1 MAGTIT
7 TIDERS
13 SLALPSEA
21 MGGLGVEGGAELDIK
36 LSAALWSF
44 APSQK
49 PKRFRRF
56 LDAFESILSRRRI
69 LKGDSREWDSLEI
82 GLRLALL

>member
-1 MAGTIT
+1 MARTIT

-13 SLALPSEA
+13 HFHPKRWTGRVSRPAQNWTL
-21 MGGLGVEGGAELDIK
+21 K

-56 LDAFESILSRRRI
+56 LDTFESILSRHRQAY
-69 LKGDSREWDSLEI
+69 EQ
-82 GLRLALL
+82 LAGGPDR